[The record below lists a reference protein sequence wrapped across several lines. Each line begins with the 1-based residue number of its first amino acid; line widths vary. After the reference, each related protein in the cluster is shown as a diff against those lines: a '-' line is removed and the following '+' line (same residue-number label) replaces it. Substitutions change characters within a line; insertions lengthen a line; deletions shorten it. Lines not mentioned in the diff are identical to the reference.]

1 MKNFI
6 QNIKKRIDKWLFD
19 WRKERAIKKAERMC
33 QEQRRKF
40 LVLVYRGKSTVF
52 SMQQIKHLIR
62 TKKLRGTPDLYR
74 EIALATVYPK

>member
-40 LVLVYRGKSTVF
+40 LVLVYRGKPTVF